1 MTDSGVRLRVAV
13 AGAGFASG
21 LHLAGWRRLAHVDVV
36 AICDPDEAKAHARA
50 REHGIDRVFTSVVEM
65 LDATGPDALDI
76 VSPMHTHVAL
86 CLLAA
91 ERGVDVVCQKPLAST
106 LAEAQALGS
115 AVEGRIR
122 LMVHENWRFRAHYR
136 RIKQWLAEGAVGQV
150 TGCTM
155 QVRSSGLVAREDGV
169 RPQLVRQ
176 PFCAELARFMI
187 NETLIHHLDVLR
199 WLLGPLT
206 VATARIGFGCSAI
219 RGEDRAMI
227 LLDGQG
233 LWATLDGNVSV
244 PGAPVTVAD
253 RLHITGAGG
262 TITREG
268 SDAVRAGTRRDR
280 KTFDLAA
287 GYADSYAAA
296 LRHFAD
302 GLVSGAPFETD
313 ASDNLNTLA
322 LVEDAYARATV
333 IR

>member
-1 MTDSGVRLRVAV
+1 MADGVRLRVAV

-36 AICDPDEAKAHARA
+36 AICDPDDAKSHARA
-50 REHGIDRVFTSVVEM
+50 REFGIGRVFASAAEM
-65 LDATGPDALDI
+65 LDATRPDALD
-76 VSPMHTHVAL
+76 VASPMHTHAAL

-91 ERGVDVVCQKPLAST
+91 ERGVDVICQKPLAPT
-106 LAEAQALGS
+106 LAEAQALAR

-136 RIKQWLAEGAVGQV
+136 RIKQWLDEGAVGEV

-227 LLDGQG
+227 LLDGERC
-233 LWATLDGNVSV
+233 WAMLDGNASV
-244 PGAPVTVAD
+244 PGANAAVEDRLEITGNAGTVALLGSEVVASGK
-253 RLHITGAGG
+253 RAR
-262 TITREG
+262 RE
-268 SDAVRAGTRRDR
+268 S
-280 KTFDLAA
+280 FDLAA
-287 GYADSYAAA
+287 GYGDSYAAS
-296 LRHFAD
+296 LRHFAEC
-302 GLVSGAPFETD
+302 LSSGSPFETD
-313 ASDNLNTLA
+313 VTDNLHTLA
-322 LVEDAYARATV
+322 LVEDAYARAQV
-333 IR
+333 VH